1 MKRILIGICVL
12 AICCGLGACS
22 RLNPEEREAEPNLT
36 FAELSRDDAI
46 PAAYGELVSVTT
58 TDSFPGWAQL
68 WFERDDGTVTTVFVK
83 YVNGSLR
90 QKTLVIPR
98 S

>member
-12 AICCGLGACS
+12 AMVAGLGACS
-22 RLNPEEREAEPNLT
+22 RLNPEERAAEPNLT
-36 FAELSRDDAI
+36 FTQLAGDDAI
-46 PAAYGELVSVTT
+46 PATYGQLVSVTT
-58 TDSFPGWAQL
+58 DDTFPGWAQL
-68 WFERDDGTVTTVFVK
+68 WFEGEDGTITTVFVK

-90 QKTLVIPR
+90 QKVLVIPR